1 MGQIDKYSDR
11 PACRQMADDLRG
23 LIKRNVYSPGERLPS
38 PAALARD
45 YGVHISTARRAVAIL
60 RSEGL
65 VQTVHRAGS
74 VVLGGE
80 PVVTAEI
87 TGPARVT
94 ARMPSQRER
103 QELRIA
109 EGVPFLIVERAR
121 PGGTATERYL
131 GNVTVLEI
139 PEVQQEALH
148 PASRRGTRHRVGQAS

>member
-1 MGQIDKYSDR
+1 MGEIDKFSDR

-23 LIKRNVYSPGERLPS
+23 LIKRNVYSAGQRLPS

-65 VQTVHRAGS
+65 VKTVHRAGS
-74 VVLGGE
+74 VVMGAE
-80 PVVTAEI
+80 PMVVAEI

-109 EGVPFLIVERAR
+109 EGVPFLIVERAS
-121 PGGTATERYL
+121 PAGKAIERYV

-139 PEVQQEALH
+139 PEVQQALQRSAADGDR
-148 PASRRGTRHRVGQAS
+148 PRVGQAG